1 MNNQRGNGRNTV
13 QTRSLYITLAL
24 AMVALAVLVALTGI
38 WRNAK
43 KPAVTDDVG
52 VQVMAGHTVES
63 KPLPMTSESV
73 AATSEGITSESVAD
87 AAADVLPTFTAPTA
101 GSIAKSHSGDVP
113 VFSLTMNDYRP
124 HRGVDI
130 SAKLGDNVYAAADG
144 QIGEVWEDPM
154 NGTCMSIRH
163 AGGAV
168 SIYKNLSPEIPDNI
182 AAGVR
187 VSAGEAIASVGESS
201 LVEIADECHLH
212 YELEINGVAVD
223 PAEYIAFPT
232 SASYDE

>member
-1 MNNQRGNGRNTV
+1 MNNQRGNDRNTV

-38 WRNAK
+38 WRGSRDA
-43 KPAVTDDVG
+43 AVTDDG
-52 VQVMAGHTVES
+52 LPVMAGRTEENTSGTTASGNVSATV
-63 KPLPMTSESV
+63 SEKSTTEAV
-73 AATSEGITSESVAD
+73 TD
-87 AAADVLPTFTAPTA
+87 APANALPTFTVPASGA
-101 GSIAKSHSGDVP
+101 VAKSHSGDAP

-124 HRGVDI
+124 HSGVDI
-130 SAKLGDNVYAAADG
+130 SAKLGDDVYAAADG

-154 NGTCMSIRH
+154 CGTCMSVKH

-201 LVEIADECHLH
+201 LVEIADEPHLH
-212 YELEINGVAVD
+212 YELEIDGVSVD

-232 SASYDE
+232 SVDYAE